1 MAIEFGKG
9 ITLAGGFDLGAK
21 APLDS
26 RVAVAT
32 LADRDAHVTGN
43 RAYEGMLVYVE
54 ENKITYQYVA
64 DEEGNLSWKEFGF
77 NLNDFQ
83 GQVIDNLE
91 SDDTTKAL
99 SAKQGKELKALID
112 AEAERAGEAEE
123 ANAAAIEALDTK
135 VGEIPVDEEG
145 ASVADTVIA
154 YVDKKVADEAAI
166 ARAAEQKNAE
176 DIKAIADDYLVEADK
191 TELQGNIDV
200 VSGKVTTLIGE
211 DADKSVRTIA
221 NEELAKQLIA
231 EGAKESL
238 DTLTEIAAWIQAHP
252 DDAAAMNKAIDDLEA
267 LIGTIPEGV
276 TATTIVA
283 YIQEAI
289 AVETAARE
297 AAVNALDE
305 RLQIVEGKFEGEESV
320 ENKIGTA
327 KQEAIDS
334 AKEYADDLNTA
345 MDGRMTQAEADIDAL
360 EADTHTHENKEE
372 LDKFVD
378 GDKAKLDDASA
389 KAHEHANKALLDT
402 YTQTEEDL
410 ADAVA
415 KKHAHENADVLDGIT
430 EEKVAAWDAAEANA
444 KAHAEEKVNELANGT
459 IADHTTEI
467 NSLDGRV
474 DVLEEVSA
482 THAKQ
487 ADLEDEVT
495 RATEAEG
502 AINAKIGEVA
512 EGKTV
517 VQMIA
522 DAQTEATYDDTEV
535 KTDIEAIETAL
546 AEGGA
551 TANAI
556 KAAQDAADKAQ
567 GEVDALETLYA
578 ADKAVLEAKDA
589 ELVAA
594 DEAMAGRLDALEAV
608 KHEEI
613 SPEEIS
619 SLFAKTE

>member
-99 SAKQGKELKALID
+99 SAAQGKVLKGLVD
-112 AEAERAGEAEE
+112 AEVTRAGEAEK
-123 ANAAAIEALDTK
+123 ANEDAIKALDTK
-135 VGEIPVDEEG
+135 VGEIPVDDEG
-145 ASVADTVIA
+145 VSVADTVVS

-191 TELQGNIDV
+191 TELQGNIDT

-334 AKEYADDLNTA
+334 AKEYADDLNTT

-389 KAHEHANKALLDT
+389 KAHEHTNKALLDT

-459 IADHTTEI
+459 VAAHTTEI

-474 DVLEEVSA
+474 DVLEEASA

-487 ADLEDEVT
+487 TDLETEAT
-495 RATEAEG
+495 RATEAED
-502 AINAKIGEVA
+502 AINAKIGEVT

-522 DAQTEATYDDTEV
+522 DAQAEAEYDDTEV
-535 KTDIEAIETAL
+535 KSDIEAIETAL
-546 AEGGA
+546 AEGGT

-556 KAAQDAADKAQ
+556 KAAQDSADKAQ
-567 GEVDALETLYA
+567 SEVDALEALYT
-578 ADKAVLEAKDA
+578 ADKAALDAKDA